1 MLDQLNS
8 NSFYYFLSVTCRA
21 LNSSFMVYSSASD
34 WIHFTES
41 RVQGKR
47 EVKEN
52 GGIDQSSFIA
62 RRDRGRGKG
71 MIYTHREEG
80 RQ

>member
-1 MLDQLNS
+1 
-8 NSFYYFLSVTCRA
+8 
-21 LNSSFMVYSSASD
+21 MVYSSASD